1 VGNPSFGVELHQYL
15 DARTVLEEAR
25 LAERLGYASVWF
37 GDSQLIWRELYG
49 LLGAAAA
56 TTSRIK
62 LGTGVTNPVTRHP
75 AVTASA
81 IATVQELSGGRAILG
96 ISVGDTALK
105 SMGLGPASRA
115 ELTRYVQMVRSLGLG
130 DTVQGPSGEMRL
142 AYATATTPAP
152 IVIGA
157 SGPKMLHL
165 AGQIGDGVVITR
177 EARAGP
183 TLTAMLRCVAEG
195 RASAG
200 RVDGPFMTC
209 VSASVAVHEDR
220 SKALLAVRS
229 HVASTLRHVRWE
241 LSEPARRASEALNAV
256 YNVSEHMIPQAQ
268 HAELIP
274 EEVIPEYAI
283 AGRPEECIAQARGL
297 FDAGVDEITI
307 RPYGV
312 DGGSRAATIEAFA
325 RLVMTPLLNR

>member
-1 VGNPSFGVELHQYL
+1 VELHQYL
-15 DARTVLEEAR
+15 DARTVLEEAQ
-25 LAERLGYASVWF
+25 LAEQLGYASVWF

-81 IATVQELSGGRAILG
+81 IATVQELSAGRAILG

-105 SMGLGPASRA
+105 SMGLGPTTRA
-115 ELTRYVQMVRSLGLG
+115 ELSGYVQIVRALGRG
-130 DTVQGPSGEMRL
+130 DTVQGPSGAMRL
-142 AYATATTPAP
+142 AYAAATTPAP

-183 TLTAMLRCVAEG
+183 TLTAMLRCVADG
-195 RASAG
+195 RAAAG
-200 RVDGPFMTC
+200 REGPFMTC
-209 VSASVAVHEDR
+209 VSASVAVHDDR
-220 SKALLAVRS
+220 GKALLAVRS
-229 HVASTLRHVRWE
+229 HVASTLRHVRWP

-297 FDAGVDEITI
+297 FEAGVDEITI

-312 DGGSRAATIEAFA
+312 DGGSRAATMEAFA

>member
-1 VGNPSFGVELHQYL
+1 MHEYL
-15 DARTVLEEAR
+15 DARTVLAEAQ

-56 TTSRIK
+56 TTARIK

-81 IATVQELSGGRAILG
+81 IATVQELSAGRAILG

-105 SMGLGPASRA
+105 SMGLGPTTRA
-115 ELTRYVQMVRSLGLG
+115 ELTRYVQIVRALGQG

-142 AYATATTPAP
+142 AYAAATTPAP

-165 AGQIGDGVVITR
+165 AGEIGDGVVITR

-183 TLTAMLRCVAEG
+183 TLTAMLRCVADG
-195 RASAG
+195 RAAAGRGRPVHDLRVRLGCRTRRPRQGAAGRAIPRRLDPAPRPLAAERAGASRLRGVECRLQRRRAHDSAG
-200 RVDGPFMTC
+200 PTC
-209 VSASVAVHEDR
+209 
-220 SKALLAVRS
+220 
-229 HVASTLRHVRWE
+229 
-241 LSEPARRASEALNAV
+241 
-256 YNVSEHMIPQAQ
+256 
-268 HAELIP
+268 
-274 EEVIPEYAI
+274 
-283 AGRPEECIAQARGL
+283 
-297 FDAGVDEITI
+297 
-307 RPYGV
+307 
-312 DGGSRAATIEAFA
+312 
-325 RLVMTPLLNR
+325 